1 MNDSLNNNILN
12 NTIKNNIMEEQYS
25 DYSYYLENN
34 SYDLR
39 TIKSIYKMDDIIPR
53 LVGIIKNP
61 VNIYANKN
69 FDIVDFY
76 TILIKNNIDLKFT
89 NIIFE

>member
-1 MNDSLNNNILN
+1 MDDL
-12 NTIKNNIMEEQYS
+12 TKNKIMEEQYS
-25 DYSYYLENN
+25 DYSHYLENN
-34 SYDLR
+34 SFDLR
-39 TIKSIYKMDDIIPR
+39 PIKSLYQMDDLIPK
-53 LVGIIKNP
+53 LVSVIKNP
-61 VNIYANKN
+61 VNIFANKN